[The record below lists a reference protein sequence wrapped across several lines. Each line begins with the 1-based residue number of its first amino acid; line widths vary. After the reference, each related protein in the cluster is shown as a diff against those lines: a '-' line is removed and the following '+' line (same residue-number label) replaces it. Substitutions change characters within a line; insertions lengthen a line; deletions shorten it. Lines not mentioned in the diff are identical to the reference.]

1 MRAIRWPK
9 PLLGACLG
17 LLVLCSP
24 LAGESLTIHLDA
36 TADANLLR
44 GPGET
49 HSNFGS
55 VDHHDVG
62 EDARALFLF
71 DLAPVATALGPES
84 LIESAAVEL
93 TVTAATGFLA
103 GGDVRLH
110 RLTRAWSEAAATW
123 TCPED
128 TDLSDQNRDCAQ
140 AWGGG
145 DFANPATSTV
155 VLTDASLGRVAFPA
169 LPDVLSFLAGT
180 ETNFGWLVKLR
191 QEGSG
196 ALFTSVSREGAAADA
211 PRLTVVYDT
220 DAVPP
225 ALSFVAP
232 AHYFVVGEA
241 RPTIR
246 LAWSDGGS
254 GIDAASL
261 AVTLD
266 GTDITSLCIT
276 GAGGVEC
283 SLAQDLAEGPHAL
296 VASVADLDGNV
307 TTVSRPFDLLLTPG
321 PHTRELPAEADTTLE
336 ANHPNQRNGARELL
350 EARFGPDYRALVR
363 FGLADLVSLAARTE
377 VDLDEASLLLWLE
390 RARNLGTTGRSVS
403 VHRVSQAWVEEDA
416 TWNCPADDTPGGQT
430 QCATSWAGGTFEPVA
445 DSAVTVATNGTGER
459 SWSVLPSLEAFFALP
474 PAGVPNHGFLLRMD
488 PTGGGSPNTRWA
500 SRESDGLPHPRLRVV
515 FRLPALADTVAPTLT
530 FTAPIDP
537 LPAGDLTPTVRVTYS
552 DAGSGVNLASLHVFV
567 DGVEITSG
575 CVISATDATCEPP
588 ALAPGPHTAT
598 AQIADLAGN
607 GASASQPF
615 TVVAGD
621 TSAPSLTIAA
631 PIDPIPPGDTSPTV
645 RVVYSDTGSGVDLT
659 SLHVFVDGGEI
670 TASCTVNAGEAT
682 CEPPELAVGLHTAS
696 AQISDLAGNQATA
709 SQGFVIPNQD
719 VTPPQIA
726 VTAPTG
732 LVVNVASPAI
742 VLSYSD
748 AGSGVDPATLTVL
761 VDGLD
766 ISTQCVAGAAGA
778 TCTPPALGSSQH
790 TVTASVRDAQG
801 NQGTASGGFEL
812 VLDTAAPVL
821 SFTSPAA
828 PVVVTNVPLA
838 VTVAWT
844 EVDSRV
850 VPASF
855 VLLLDGVDVTSTC
868 TVATD
873 TAGCNPAI
881 PEGPRQLEARIADV
895 AGNLGSVSLAF
906 LYDLDTVPPAIVWT
920 APGPNVFAREPVVA
934 AAFSYADADSG
945 LDLTRL
951 SLLSGGIS
959 VADGCTFGP
968 GQAACSV
975 AAAAGPNTLTA
986 VAVDRAGN
994 VATLGNTFQLVL
1006 DDVAPSVAIT
1016 QPAVAQV
1023 IGTSAPAITVTYADA
1038 GSGVA
1043 PEGLSVKVDGNE
1055 IVGGCTVG
1063 PSQVDCA
1070 PTLAD
1075 GSHTINARVTDRAGN
1090 RAAAAFTFDLAAQD
1104 NVPPRITITTPAVSP
1119 VIGDTTPTITVEYS
1133 DALTGVVTSTLQVTV
1148 DSFDVSASCVAGP
1161 ASATCEPPPLAAGA
1175 HRITVQIADAN
1186 GNTGFDTRAFDLQ
1199 LALAVSI
1206 TSPPSGFLTGD
1217 ETVDLAGTVDPAA
1230 ETVEVHG
1237 VTGTLN
1243 GDGTFALPGV
1253 HLVEGSNTLTVV
1265 ARNSAGGIGTATV
1278 SVILDSIRPQVV
1290 ISTPPDGFVTTSGVI
1305 MVTGETNDPGSSNA
1319 DAVPV
1324 AVEVNG
1330 VPAKTD
1336 HASYVV
1342 DEFLL
1347 QPGAN
1352 VIEAVATDS
1361 VGNVGR
1367 TSIAVTYLPGAT
1379 QKLEEMAGN
1388 GQSAPVGEELP
1399 QPLVVRLTDL
1409 IGNPL
1414 AGRTVRFE
1422 VVRGDGILSA
1432 TGGTGNQVTTVSDEL
1447 GFASATFRV
1456 GTRSGEG
1463 NHEVA
1468 VSSVGFPGSV
1478 VFCASASY
1486 LTPNRIVRLVGNNQT
1501 GALAAAAGAPM
1512 PKPLLT
1518 QVFDEM
1524 GNTVPGVAVTY
1535 SVLVG
1540 GGSFEGAPTY
1550 TTTTDADGKASAPF
1564 NLGPEVGIDSHV
1576 VKAEFPGLTEPAA
1589 LFVITGLATGAE
1601 AETRVSGIV
1610 LDNED
1615 QPVPGVTMSIVGAT
1629 ISAVTGADGRFTMV
1643 GAPVGTVH
1651 LKADGRTTPRAGTWP
1666 VLFFEFNTVSGQDNT
1681 IGMPVRML
1689 PIDVENARLVGGPED
1704 VVLPIA
1710 GIPGGSLTVF
1720 ANSVSFPDGSRT
1732 GMISIT
1738 QVHYDKVPMIAPMGS
1753 NFMLAWTV
1761 QPPGAHFD
1769 PPARIQIP
1777 NMGEEPGTVVDIFSF
1792 DHDMGEYVSAGS
1804 AEVTADGLSVV
1815 SRPGFGVSKSGWGG
1829 CTTPPAPPSGTC
1841 NPSACTECVNN
1852 QPVPRCGDCE
1862 SCNGGTC
1869 EPKEVES
1876 VTATANGEEEQ
1887 AVVGK
1892 DREVLFEAEAEANC
1906 DLAYEWDF
1914 GDGETSD
1921 EASPVHEYAEP
1932 GDYEV
1937 TVTVSCDDCDSGGSQ
1952 TDSVMVKVIT
1962 VDLVLKELPE
1972 EDEPAPNEEDPG
1984 AFFVVNDD
1992 DDNGNDMPDSEET
2005 GSVTD
2010 ENELVM
2016 LTIDVDDGI
2025 EQGQL
2030 TLEAGSDGG
2039 SVKVWEEETKGTEVQ
2054 LPKTWNFENSETPPD
2069 MLWVEGVAGSS
2080 GPAATELKLSYEN
2093 GDQEPIVDSAFA
2105 TIIDLDFEV
2114 YPDGEYEVS
2123 NDDTQDAVTASVFY
2137 KSFENPDEQKAV
2149 EDGANVEFTVADGS
2163 VTLLSTSATTEKGLA
2178 PIGVEVPVNVG
2189 SSGSV
2194 EAKLTTFRI
2203 DVPGLEEDLEVD
2215 FKAKTESIGTG
2226 AGSPNQITL
2235 SANRSSYFS
2244 DGTGTITLTAQV
2256 LDPSGQPVE
2265 DGTEVEWQVNE
2276 SSSGFVSAQD
2286 FTAGGMATAVL
2297 AAPAEPIDQVV
2308 VVSSLGVSDSLTI
2321 SVSRV
2326 SGSLTSSTASIDID
2340 AGGTASLT
2348 ATFSAEDGTPVFWTA
2363 SNGTIVGDLAVSG
2376 GAASATLTSVG
2387 AAPGVVVVTA
2397 NAGDRMLVW
2406 EGEFT
2411 SVNNPVR
2418 VERRFLMAGAG
2429 EDGTTTV
2436 THPDGRV
2443 VTIPFFGVTPV
2454 TVTGNPGEVI
2464 TVGVSGALPAEAF
2477 TFESETG
2484 GVVPGVFGGLS
2495 LDLGGATLDTAAA
2508 NSGNASAL
2516 FGAGDVASIAHSAT
2530 LDFDDSFRV
2539 ALWVRPA
2546 TVEAATLVAKGAA
2559 WSLEVLSDGRV
2570 RGQVA
2575 TVGGGTATV
2584 TSTATLSAGTF
2595 QYVELQLAGGDL
2607 RVIVGN
2613 QQASTPVSGSGVSNN
2628 TSPVQIGSGFAGH
2641 LDDLRID
2648 ASVGGFALV
2657 SFGGLDGAGQVTIG
2671 AGGTAT
2677 FQVRATGLGVGTSSL
2692 VRREFV
2698 PGQTGVQSVAFGVF
2712 RTASADRSKTAN
2724 GLGLK
2729 SELTAYALGVKAAAD
2744 GQGQVQVVDPG
2755 FWETVWDVIQSF
2767 FGGDPTTT
2775 AGTVANIAG
2784 GIFIVGDIGAIAKNL
2799 WRMAFNPD
2807 AVNWPELILSAIG
2820 LITEFAPGFGEIL
2833 DVPISAARAVVAR
2846 IGDSPLARVWV
2857 KRFLDVIK
2865 KGDSLSDGEKALFAA
2880 IRDNPELGRG
2890 LSQFLSD
2897 SDAWKAFSKARKAF
2911 CPDGSLVQLSSPAND
2926 DEAEIEP
2933 FEPLQATAPTLAVKD
2948 CILLET
2954 FIRNLPPSVGAE
2966 AIGRTVKV
2974 LGEISPEAAARLAAQ
2989 GPEALQAALDGM
3001 AKALTK
3007 VDAKHMKR
3015 VVENTFPI
3023 TDAYPVTKLLED
3035 LGKVADVPGF
3045 EGLLRSLKSRSP
3057 QVLGN
3062 RYELE
3067 AAIALGVNNL
3077 EFLTKGVKLASGAK
3091 TDIDIIANG
3100 ILYQV
3105 KRSTGALGSAND
3117 VKAWVGKA
3125 VAYQKE
3131 VLGQAAAD
3139 FSKIKYII
3147 PPGTHVSQPIR
3158 NFLEEV
3164 GVEIIDT
3171 IAHVQ

>member
-1 MRAIRWPK
+1 MRAIRRPK

-62 EDARALFLF
+62 NDARAIFLF
-71 DLAPVATALGPES
+71 DLAPLATELGPEA

-93 TVTAATGFLA
+93 TVSAA
-103 GGDVRLH
+103 GGFPAAGADVRLH
-110 RLTRAWSEAAATW
+110 RLERAWNEAAVTW

-128 TDLSDQNRDCAQ
+128 SDLSDQNRDCAQ
-140 AWGGG
+140 SWGGG
-145 DFANPATSTV
+145 DFDNPATATV
-155 VLTDASLGRVAFPA
+155 VLGNGTLGRVAFPA
-169 LPDVLSFLAGT
+169 LADLESFLAGT

-211 PRLTVVYDT
+211 PHLTVTYET

-232 AHYFVVGEA
+232 AHYFVVGEV

-261 AVTLD
+261 TVTLD
-266 GTDITSLCIT
+266 GADLSSLCVT
-276 GAGGVEC
+276 GAAGVEC
-283 SLAQDLAEGPHAL
+283 SLDQDLAEGPHQL

-307 TTVSRPFDLLLTPG
+307 TNASRPFDLLLTPG
-321 PHTRELPAEADTTLE
+321 PHTRELLAEADTTLE
-336 ANHPNQRNGARELL
+336 ANHPNQRNGDRELL
-350 EARFGPDYRALVR
+350 EVRSGPDYRALVR
-363 FGLADLVSLAARTE
+363 FGLADLVSLASRTE
-377 VDLDEASLLLWLE
+377 VDLDEASLLLWLN
-390 RARNLGTTGRSVS
+390 RARNLGAAGRAVS
-403 VHRVSQAWVEEDA
+403 VHRLGRAWLEEDA
-416 TWNCPADDTPGGQT
+416 TWNCPSDESPGGQT
-430 QCATSWAGGTFEPVA
+430 QCAAPWSGGTFEPTA
-445 DSAVTVATNGTGER
+445 DSALTVLNNGSGER
-459 SWSVLPSLEAFFALP
+459 TWSVLPSLGAYLAPEPLRVA
-474 PAGVPNHGFLLRMD
+474 NHGFLLRMD
-488 PTGGGSPNTRWA
+488 PAGGGSPNTRWA
-500 SRESDGLPHPRLRVV
+500 SREHADQPKPRLRVT
-515 FRLPALADTVAPTLT
+515 FRLPALDDTTAPSLT

-537 LPAGDLTPTVRVTYS
+537 LPAGD
-552 DAGSGVNLASLHVFV
+552 
-567 DGVEITSG
+567 
-575 CVISATDATCEPP
+575 
-588 ALAPGPHTAT
+588 
-598 AQIADLAGN
+598 
-607 GASASQPF
+607 
-615 TVVAGD
+615 
-621 TSAPSLTIAA
+621 
-631 PIDPIPPGDTSPTV
+631 TSPTV
-645 RVVYSDTGSGVDLT
+645 RVTFSDAGSGIDLT

-670 TASCTVNAGEAT
+670 TASCVVTAADATCEPPVLAPGLHTATAQVSDLAGNDAAASQPFTVIPGDTTPPSLTFTAPIDPLPPGDTSPTVRVVYSDSGSGVDLASLHVFVDGGEITASCTVTASDAT
-682 CEPPELAVGLHTAS
+682 CEPPELAVGLHTAT
-696 AQISDLAGNQATA
+696 AQIADLAGNGATA

-719 VTPPQIA
+719 VSPPQIA
-726 VTAPTG
+726 ITAPTG
-732 LVVNVASPAI
+732 LVINQASPSI

-748 AGSGVDPATLTVL
+748 DGSGVDPTTLTVL

-766 ISTQCVAGAAGA
+766 VSTTCVAGAGSASCA
-778 TCTPPALGSSQH
+778 PPALGSAQH
-790 TVTASVRDAQG
+790 TLTASVRDAQG
-801 NQGTASGGFEL
+801 NLGTATGGFEL

-821 SFTSPAA
+821 GFTSPAG
-828 PVVVTNVPLA
+828 PVVVTNLPLL

-855 VLLLDGVDVTSTC
+855 VLLLDGVDVSGTC
-868 TVATD
+868 TVGVD

-881 PEGPRQLEARIADV
+881 GEGPRQLEARIADV
-895 AGNLGSVSLAF
+895 AGNLGSVTLSF
-906 LYDLDTVPPAIVWT
+906 LYDLDTVPPVIVWT
-920 APGPNVFAREPVVA
+920 APAPNVFAREPLVA
-934 AAFSYADADSG
+934 AAFGYSDADSG
-945 LDLTRL
+945 LDLSRL
-951 SLLSGGIS
+951 DLLSGGFS

-968 GQAACSV
+968 GQASCSIG
-975 AAAAGPNTLTA
+975 AAAGPNTLTA
-986 VAVDRAGN
+986 VAADRAGN
-994 VATLGNTFQLVL
+994 VATLANAFQLVL
-1006 DDVAPSVAIT
+1006 DEVAPAVTIT
-1016 QPAVAQV
+1016 QPATTQV
-1023 IGTSAPAITVTYADA
+1023 IGTLQPAIAATFSDDLA
-1038 GSGVA
+1038 GIGAGGV
-1043 PEGLSVKVDGNE
+1043 SVRVDGNE

-1063 PSQVDCA
+1063 AAQVDCA
-1070 PTLAD
+1070 PLLVE
-1075 GSHTINARVTDRAGN
+1075 GSHTVEVRVTDRAGN
-1090 RAAAAFTFDLAAQD
+1090 RGTATLTFDLAARD
-1104 NVPPRITITTPAVSP
+1104 NFPPEIAITTPAVSP

-1133 DALTGVVTSTLQVTV
+1133 DALTGVVTTTLQVTV
-1148 DSFDVSASCVAGP
+1148 DSFDVSTSCQAGP
-1161 ASATCEPPPLAAGA
+1161 LSATCEPPPLDAGP
-1175 HRITVQIADAN
+1175 HRVTAQIADAD
-1186 GNTGFDTRAFDLQ
+1186 GNTGFDSRSFDLQ
-1199 LALAVSI
+1199 LALAVAI
-1206 TSPPSGFLTGD
+1206 TSPATGFLTGD
-1217 ETVDLAGTVDPAA
+1217 DTVDLEGTVDPAA

-1237 VTGTLN
+1237 VAGTVN
-1243 GDGTFALPGV
+1243 GDGTFSVPGV
-1253 HLVEGSNTLTVV
+1253 DLVEGSNTLTVV
-1265 ARNSAGGIGTATV
+1265 ARNGAGGIGTATV
-1278 SVILDSIRPQVV
+1278 SVVLDSIKPQVV
-1290 ISTPPDGFVTTSGVI
+1290 ITTPPDGFVTTSGVI
-1305 MVTGETNDPGSSNA
+1305 MVTGETNDPGSSNS
-1319 DAVPV
+1319 DAVAV
-1324 AVEVNG
+1324 AVQVNG
-1330 VPAKTD
+1330 VAAKTD

-1347 QPGAN
+1347 QPGEN
-1352 VIEAVATDS
+1352 VIEAVGTDS

-1367 TSIAVTYLPGAT
+1367 SSIRVTYLQGAT

-1388 GQSAPVGEELP
+1388 GQSAPVGQELAN
-1399 QPLVVRLTDL
+1399 PLVVRLTDL

-1414 AGRTVRFE
+1414 AGRTVSFE

-1432 TGGTGNQVTTVSDEL
+1432 TGGTGATVTTVSDEL
-1447 GFASATFRV
+1447 GFAQASFRV
-1456 GTRSGEG
+1456 GSRAGEG
-1463 NHEVA
+1463 NHEVK
-1468 VSSVGFPGSV
+1468 VGSVGFPGAV

-1501 GALAAAAGAPM
+1501 GALAAASGGAM

-1518 QVFDEM
+1518 QVFDDM
-1524 GNTVPGVAVTY
+1524 GNTVPGVPVTY
-1535 SVLVG
+1535 SVMVG
-1540 GGSFEGAPTY
+1540 GGHFDGLSTI
-1550 TTTTDADGKASAPF
+1550 TTLTDAEGKAAMPF
-1564 NLGPEVGIDSHV
+1564 TLGPEVGIDAHV
-1576 VKAEFPGLTEPAA
+1576 VKAVFPGLTEPPA
-1589 LFVITGLATGAE
+1589 LFVITGLSTGAE

-1615 QPVPGVTMSIVGAT
+1615 QPVPGVTMSIVDTAV
-1629 ISAVTGADGRFTMV
+1629 SSVTGADGRFVLPGT
-1643 GAPVGTVH
+1643 PVGTVH
-1651 LKADGRTTPRAGTWP
+1651 LKADGRTTPREGTWP

-1689 PIDVENARLVGGPED
+1689 PIDTENARLVGGPED

-1732 GMISIT
+1732 GMVSIT

-1753 NFMLAWTV
+1753 SFMLAWTV

-1804 AEVTADGLSVV
+1804 AEVTPDGLSVV

-1841 NPSACTECVNN
+1841 NPSACTVCVNN
-1852 QPVPRCGDCE
+1852 QPMPRCGECE
-1862 SCNGGTC
+1862 SCSGGNC

-1892 DREVLFEAEAEANC
+1892 EREVLFEAEAEANC

-1914 GDGETSD
+1914 GDGETTD

-1937 TVTVSCDDCDSGGSQ
+1937 TVTVSCDECDSGGSQ
-1952 TDSVMVKVIT
+1952 TDTITVKVIT

-1972 EDEPAPNEEDPG
+1972 EDEPMPNEEDPG

-1992 DDNGNDMPDSEET
+1992 DDNQNDQPDNEEA

-2010 ENELVM
+2010 ENELVQ

-2039 SVKVWEEETKGTEVQ
+2039 SVKVWEEETKGTEVS
-2054 LPKTWNFENSETPPD
+2054 LPKTWNFENGETPPE
-2069 MLWVEGVAGSS
+2069 MVWVEGVASSS
-2080 GPAATELKLSYEN
+2080 GPLGTELKLSYEN

-2114 YPDGEYEVS
+2114 LPDEDYGVTA
-2123 NDDTQDAVTASVFY
+2123 DDTEDATVASVFY
-2137 KSFENPDEQKAV
+2137 KSFEDPEETKPV
-2149 EDGANVEFTVADGS
+2149 EDGAAVEFSVTDGS
-2163 VTLLSTSATTEKGLA
+2163 ASLGSSSATTEKGLA
-2178 PIGVEVPVNVG
+2178 PIGITMPSSPG
-2189 SSGSV
+2189 STAKV
-2194 EAKLTTFRI
+2194 EATLTRFRI
-2203 DVPGLEEDLEVD
+2203 EAPGLEEDIEVD
-2215 FKAKTESIGTG
+2215 FKVKTEPYNTSSGNPGSI
-2226 AGSPNQITL
+2226 SL
-2235 SANRSSYFS
+2235 SADRSSYFS
-2244 DGTGTITLTAQV
+2244 DSTGVVTLTAQIV
-2256 LDPSGQPVE
+2256 DGAGNVVE
-2265 DGTEVEWQVNE
+2265 DGTEVSWLVND
-2276 SSSGFVSAQD
+2276 SSAGFRSVQEETVGGSAQ
-2286 FTAGGMATAVL
+2286 AVL
-2297 AAPAEPIDQVV
+2297 EAPNEPLDQVV
-2308 VVSSLGVSDSLTI
+2308 VVSALGATASITI
-2321 SVSRV
+2321 SVGRV
-2326 SGSLTSSTASIDID
+2326 SGAISGSTSTIDID
-2340 AGGTASLT
+2340 GGGSASLT
-2348 ATFSAEDGTPVFWTA
+2348 ASFSAEDGTPVFWTA
-2363 SNGTIVGDLAVSG
+2363 SNGTIVGDPVVSG
-2376 GAASATLTSVG
+2376 GSASATLSSVG
-2387 AAPGVVVVTA
+2387 AAPGTVVVTA

-2464 TVGVSGALPAEAF
+2464 TVGVSGAVPGEAF

-2495 LDLGGATLDTAAA
+2495 LDLGGATLDTAVA

-2516 FGAGDVASIAHSAT
+2516 FGTGDVASIAHTAA
-2530 LDFDDSFRV
+2530 LDFGESFRV
-2539 ALWVRPA
+2539 AMWVRPA
-2546 TVEAATLVAKGAA
+2546 SVDAATLVAKGSA
-2559 WSLEVLSDGRV
+2559 WSLEVLGDGRV
-2570 RGQVA
+2570 RGQV
-2575 TVGGGTATV
+2575 TTDGGGSATV
-2584 TSTATLSAGTF
+2584 TSTATLSVGSF
-2595 QYVELQLAGGDL
+2595 QYVELQLADGDL
-2607 RVIVGN
+2607 RVIVGS
-2613 QQASTPVSGSGVSNN
+2613 QQASTPVSGTGVSNN
-2628 TSPVQIGSGFAGH
+2628 TSPVQIGAGFAGH
-2641 LDDLRID
+2641 VDDLRID
-2648 ASVGGFALV
+2648 TSVGGFALV

-2671 AGGTAT
+2671 AGGTAS

-2698 PGQTGVQSVAFGVF
+2698 PGQTGVQSVAFGIF
-2712 RTASADRSKTAN
+2712 RTASADRSKTSN

-2729 SELTAYALGVKAAAD
+2729 SELTAYALGVKAGAD

-2755 FWETVWDVIQSF
+2755 FWSTVWDVIQSF
-2767 FGGDPTTT
+2767 FGGDPQTN

-2890 LSQFLSD
+2890 LSQFLSSD
-2897 SDAWKAFSKARKAF
+2897 DAWKAFAKARKAF
-2911 CPDGSLVQLSSPAND
+2911 CPDAASPVQLSSPAND
-2926 DEAEIEP
+2926 DEPQLGALEP
-2933 FEPLQATAPTLAVKD
+2933 VPAGSPSLALKD

-2954 FIRNLPPSVGAE
+2954 FIRNIPAGVGSE
-2966 AIGRTVKV
+2966 ALGRTVKV
-2974 LGEISPEAAARLAAQ
+2974 LGEIAPDAAARLAAQ
-2989 GPEALQAALDGM
+2989 GPEALQAALDAM
-3001 AKALTK
+3001 AKSLTK
-3007 VDAKHMKR
+3007 VDARIMKK
-3015 VVENTFPI
+3015 VVNNTSTITNGYPI
-3023 TDAYPVTKLLED
+3023 TKLLED
-3035 LGKVADVPGF
+3035 MGKVADVPGF
-3045 EGLLRSLKSRSP
+3045 EKLAKTLSNTNPRAIGF
-3057 QVLGN
+3057 

-3067 AAIALGVNNL
+3067 AAVFLKEQGQAL
-3077 EFLTKGVKLASGAK
+3077 EFLGKGIKSRLLGK
-3091 TDIDIIANG
+3091 TDVDVVANG
-3100 ILYQV
+3100 VFYQV
-3105 KRSTGALGSAND
+3105 KRSTEALGSFND
-3117 VKAWVGKA
+3117 VKLWVGKA
-3125 VAYQKE
+3125 LINVGDY
-3131 VLGQAAAD
+3131 
-3139 FSKIKYII
+3139 SMIKYILPTDARI
-3147 PPGTHVSQPIR
+3147 PLAIQR
-3158 NFLEEV
+3158 YFDDV
-3164 GVEIIDT
+3164 GIEIVRV
-3171 IAHVQ
+3171 AHLLD